1 MTVTAELPLFAA
13 ATALALC
20 ALGLAL
26 PKRDVLWRSLA
37 ALACGAL
44 AYAAPLLLYPFLDR
58 TRAEGNALW
67 EWSAAGGPTI
77 QAHYR
82 LDGIGAIGLAI
93 GLGYV
98 TAGLFATARLFTS
111 SRAGSLQRLL
121 PAIVL
126 ANGFVFIAL
135 AVTDDL
141 IAATVVLGALAAIT
155 TLIELIVAPAPAA
168 ARIGAYF
175 AVGIQGF
182 VVAALLLS
190 RFGGP
195 SFRFDILFANAASPG
210 VVLAATAGAGLFA
223 GLYPFVPWRYQR
235 ARARA
240 AEREPLR
247 GLLAMPAGI
256 GATLVLFRVVGITQ
270 IDLWELRLPTVGAGA
285 RITIAIVIALIVA
298 VITGRRRGEARGQLA
313 IAALAI
319 AAVLLYPF
327 LHWSHVVLFAALLTV
342 LYAAAVSL
350 ALADQWE
357 VARFDVT
364 LATLWVGLALGAP
377 VALAA
382 GLFVAVADAAKTI
395 AEAVWMPPHRAY
407 IALVS
412 GSTLAVSGVLAL
424 GLGAFGAA
432 GDPVTLALA
441 LVVLAI
447 VLPLELVHIGR
458 QLAFATVPPGLEVSA
473 AVVGFLVTIALALI
487 VALPL
492 SAAVGTDLGRPFGPV
507 LGDAT
512 LLVPTIVVVASLLV
526 VVART
531 VRPLLP
537 DLAPVAGRLG
547 SLVAIADPV
556 PPFVATFRMVERGV
570 TTVSSVFA
578 LFERRAGAWLATLLI
593 VALLIWS
600 VR

>member
-13 ATALALC
+13 ASALALC
-20 ALGLAL
+20 ALALAL
-26 PKRDVLWRSLA
+26 PRREALWRSLA
-37 ALACGAL
+37 ALLCGSL
-44 AYAAPLLLYPFLDR
+44 AYAAPLLLYPLVDR
-58 TRAEGNALW
+58 ARAEGSALW
-67 EWSAAGGPTI
+67 EWSAVGGPTI

-82 LDGIGAIGLAI
+82 FDGIGAIGVAI

-98 TAGLFATARLFTS
+98 AAGLFATARLFTS
-111 SRAGSLQRLL
+111 PRAGTLQRLL
-121 PAIVL
+121 PTVVL
-126 ANGFVFIAL
+126 ANGFAFIAL

-141 IAATVVLGALAAIT
+141 IAATVVLGVLAAIT

-182 VVAALLLS
+182 VVAALLFS

-195 SFRFDILFANAASPG
+195 SFRFDILFARAASPG
-210 VVLAATAGAGLFA
+210 VVLAATAGAALFA

-256 GATLVLFRVVGITQ
+256 GATLVLFRVIGVTQ
-270 IDLWELRLPTVGAGA
+270 IDLWELRLPMVGAGA
-285 RITIAIVIALIVA
+285 RITIAIVIALIAA
-298 VITGRRRGEARGQLA
+298 VIAGRRRGRSRGQFG

-319 AAVLLYPF
+319 AAVLLYPL
-327 LHWSHVVLFAALLTV
+327 LHWSHVVLLAALLTV

-364 LATLWVGLALGAP
+364 LATLWVGLALGTP
-377 VALAA
+377 LALAA
-382 GLFVAVADAAKTI
+382 GLFVAAADAAKTV

-412 GSTLAVSGVLAL
+412 GGTLSVSGVLAL
-424 GLGAFGAA
+424 ALGALGAA
-432 GDPVTLALA
+432 GDLVTVTLA
-441 LVVLAI
+441 LVVLGV
-447 VLPLELVHIGR
+447 VLALELVHIGR
-458 QLAFATVPPGLEVSA
+458 QLAFATAPPELEVIA
-473 AVVGFLVTIALALI
+473 AVVGFLVTILLGLV

-492 SAAVGTDLGRPFGPV
+492 SAAVASDLGRPFASQ

-512 LLVPTIVVVASLLV
+512 LIVPTIVVVAALLV

-537 DLAPVAGRLG
+537 DLAPVAGRLQA
-547 SLVAIADPV
+547 LVAVADPV
-556 PPFVATFRMVERGV
+556 PPFVATFRMVERA
-570 TTVSSVFA
+570 TSTASSVFA
-578 LFERRAGAWLATLLI
+578 LFERRAGVWLATVLI